1 MEPAGERPAAE
12 QYFDDTHLP
21 RSAVSG
27 RRVVVPHP
35 TQNSSSQ
42 LGSPCA
48 EMELATSQLLFLLA
62 IGVFAALGYAAYR
75 YFAKPTINI
84 LDQLKEQVCV

>member
-1 MEPAGERPAAE
+1 
-12 QYFDDTHLP
+12 
-21 RSAVSG
+21 
-27 RRVVVPHP
+27 
-35 TQNSSSQ
+35 
-42 LGSPCA
+42 
-48 EMELATSQLLFLLA
+48 MELATSQLLFLLA